1 MHAYVHNCLK
11 DVDVVTAK
19 ERARYANVQKLMQN
33 PIQENMST
41 NTDICIRVENT
52 IID

>member
-33 PIQENMST
+33 LIRGNM
-41 NTDICIRVENT
+41 NIRVENT